1 MALHASEY
9 DYDDLMEKAKQLSE
23 KRNFLL
29 AQEQSLSKQIEDL
42 KASLE
47 KEFGKDYMALFN
59 EAVEKISA
67 WETSHAKSA

>member
-1 MALHASEY
+1 MAVIAPEY
-9 DYDDLMEKAKQLSE
+9 DYNDLMEKAKQLSE

-42 KASLE
+42 NASLE

-59 EAVEKISA
+59 EAVEKINA
-67 WETSHAKSA
+67 WEKSHAQPA